1 MRGFFS
7 GKVGMFSG
15 KLQLTHP
22 DYELFEE
29 TDEEQAKAW
38 AELPI
43 PIYPASGTIP
53 SWKIQKAVALTLESS
68 TVE

>member
-1 MRGFFS
+1 
-7 GKVGMFSG
+7 MFSG

-53 SWKIQKAVALTLESS
+53 SWKIQKAVALTL
-68 TVE
+68 